1 MRFAHIENTAKD
13 AIRHWQSTTDQAPK
27 KIKVDPAVNE
37 AEDKLRLVRQLKQ
50 RDQSISV
57 LRKLLTEKTEAMAA
71 RGEEAKAGPPP
82 SSSPAQLPQY
92 EGLSLLR
99 LRQLDK
105 ARDATI
111 SWVLKRIDAA
121 EVKAGKERSGENT

>member
-1 MRFAHIENTAKD
+1 MRFTHIENTAKD
-13 AIRHWQSTTDQAPK
+13 AIGQWQSTTDQAPK
-27 KIKVDPAVNE
+27 KAKVDSSVNE
-37 AEDKLRLVRQLKQ
+37 AEEKLRLVRQLKQ

-57 LRKLLTEKTEAMAA
+57 LRKLLSEKTEAMAA
-71 RGEEAKAGPPP
+71 AGGESKAGPPS

-92 EGLSLLR
+92 EGLPLFK

-111 SWVLKRIDAA
+111 SWILKQIDAA
-121 EVKAGKERSGENT
+121 EVKTSTDGPAEHT